1 MTEVKTPPTAV
12 LGAAAASIAAALV
25 HAAAAGTH
33 AGAPEL
39 VRLFAVTAAVQAL
52 VAGCLAFSPSRVSLL
67 AAAGVNAAAV
77 VAWALSRTTGL
88 PWPELLNEAEDVGA
102 QDLAAASLGAVA
114 AVLAGVALVAPSWA
128 RPRAS
133 ATALA
138 GAACMALLAVAVP
151 GMTAGH
157 DHGSASHD
165 HDHPADE
172 AEAASTAP
180 HDDGDG
186 HGHAGGADHADAM
199 PTGPVISLDDVRLTS
214 TERDAAQDLI
224 DRTREGMARFTDQAA
239 VEAAGYISIG
249 DQVTG
254 FEHFVNY
261 GLLMDDRELD
271 PDGIESIVMQVD
283 DDGTKV
289 VASAMYIL
297 SPGKTMDD
305 VPDIAGDLTLWHDH
319 QNLCW
324 EGVRVVGTTDA
335 TGSCVR
341 GTFRPTPPMLHVWMT
356 EHPCGPFAGL
366 EGSHGQ
372 GCDHDDH

>member
-1 MTEVKTPPTAV
+1 MIDVRTPPTVV
-12 LGAAAASIAAALV
+12 LGAAAASVSAALV

-39 VRLFAVTAAVQAL
+39 VRLFAVAAAVQAV
-52 VAGCLAFSPSRVSLL
+52 VAGCLAFSPSRVSLV

-77 VAWALSRTTGL
+77 VAWGLSRTTGL
-88 PWPELLNEAEDVGA
+88 PWPELLDEAEAVGS
-102 QDLAAASLGAVA
+102 QDLAAAALA
-114 AVLAGVALVAPSWA
+114 AAAALLAGVALLAPGWA
-128 RPRAS
+128 RATAS
-133 ATALA
+133 PTALA
-138 GAACMALLAVAVP
+138 GAACVALLAVAVP

-157 DHGSASHD
+157 DHSAPSHD
-165 HDHPADE
+165 HGHPADE
-172 AEAASTAP
+172 VAAPA
-180 HDDGDG
+180 HVDDG
-186 HGHAGGADHADAM
+186 HGHDAQ
-199 PTGPVISLDDVRLTS
+199 PGVTPSGPVISPDDVRLTS

-224 DRTREGMARFTDQAA
+224 DRTRDTMARFTDQVA
-239 VEAAGYISIG
+239 VEASGYVSIG
-249 DQVTG
+249 DQATG

-283 DDGTKV
+283 DDGAEV

-324 EGVRVVGTTDA
+324 QGARVVGTTDA
-335 TGSCVR
+335 AGRCLR
-341 GTFRPTPPMLHVWMT
+341 GTLWPTPPMLHVWMT
-356 EHPCGPFAGL
+356 AHPCGPFAGL
-366 EGSHGQ
+366 EGTHGQ